1 MATLSTAQTSD
12 FDQSVQ
18 PPHHPV
24 LLAKATEIDF
34 GRQDIDKALRIAS
47 ALQTTLDIQKI
58 IEIFIF
64 EVRRWVSIDGAQFT
78 YEEQQLNLSI
88 GHQYDNSLTYPLS
101 IPKQALGEITFM
113 RSKRFT
119 AAENKTLKYL
129 LCSLVYPLRN
139 GLSYEKALQAA
150 LKDPLTGI
158 HNRAAMNTSLTR
170 EVDLARRHQTPL
182 SLIVIDL
189 DYFKRIND
197 TLGHDAGDQVLQHV
211 ANTLLDTIRGSD
223 MVFRFGGEEFAILLT
238 NTDKKGAMQLA
249 QRIRRAIEKNAIKL
263 NEEKIISTASLGAAC
278 LSADDSEKSLFQ
290 KADKALY
297 AAKAAGRNCIR
308 FR

>member
-1 MATLSTAQTSD
+1 MAILSTAQTTD

-18 PPHHPV
+18 PPNHPA

-58 IEIFIF
+58 IEIFIL
-64 EVRRWVSIDGAQFT
+64 EASRWVSIDGAQFI
-78 YEEQQLNLSI
+78 YEKQNLKLSI

-113 RSKRFT
+113 RRKRFT
-119 AAENKTLKYL
+119 AAENKTLEYL

-139 GLSYEKALQAA
+139 GISYEKALQAA

-158 HNRAAMNTSLTR
+158 HNRAAMNTSLIR

-249 QRIRRAIEKNAIKL
+249 QRIRRAIERNTVEL
-263 NEEKIISTASLGAAC
+263 NGEKIMPTASLGAAC

-308 FR
+308 FK